1 MTATILIADDDP
13 IQRRLLEQ
21 MLRRFG
27 YATELVDGGEAALA
41 RIAAGDLPR
50 IDCLILDL
58 VMPDLDGMGVL
69 GKLRERRTQLPVIVQ
84 TSPNSVESAISAMRA
99 GAFDFVVKPV
109 GAERM
114 QVSLKNA
121 LRLSAMED
129 ELRRL
134 PAQSINLTYLRDTA
148 SGSPDLERVLRL
160 AERAGKSNMPVLIE
174 GERGTGK
181 ELVARAVHAA
191 SERRGRSFITIN
203 CTHLPQGQSEAILFG
218 QDRASERSTGKL
230 LEAASGAV
238 YLEEVGD
245 LPLETQARLMRL
257 LQDGEIDQPGKR
269 PLKVDTRLICST
281 SLNMIDLVKQGRFRE
296 DLYYRLN
303 VFPITVPP
311 LRSRRSE
318 IGDLCKRFIA
328 RFAAQEGRP
337 LRGLTSEAEA
347 LLCRYDWPGNVRQ
360 LENAIFRAV
369 VLAEGDELTVAEFPQ
384 IAARVDGFDVRIPPL
399 PATSL
404 APAQREIVRV
414 EVRDPHVLRQLDE
427 RGHVRKL
434 ADMEADIIRFALTYY
449 RGQMSEAA
457 RKLGIGRSTLYRKMK
472 ELGLQEE
479 ADAASAGS
487 DSAAA

>member
-41 RIAAGDLPR
+41 RIAATDQAR

-69 GKLRERRTQLPVIVQ
+69 GKLRERRSQLPVIVQ

-134 PAQSINLTYLRDTA
+134 PAQSINLANLRDMA

-174 GERGTGK
+174 GEKGTGK

-191 SERRGRSFITIN
+191 SERRSRGFVTIN
-203 CTHLPQGQSEAILFG
+203 CAH
-218 QDRASERSTGKL
+218 
-230 LEAASGAV
+230 
-238 YLEEVGD
+238 
-245 LPLETQARLMRL
+245 L
-257 LQDGEIDQPGKR
+257 LQGLVADGR
-269 PLKVDTRLICST
+269 
-281 SLNMIDLVKQGRFRE
+281 N
-296 DLYYRLN
+296 
-303 VFPITVPP
+303 
-311 LRSRRSE
+311 
-318 IGDLCKRFIA
+318 
-328 RFAAQEGRP
+328 
-337 LRGLTSEAEA
+337 
-347 LLCRYDWPGNVRQ
+347 
-360 LENAIFRAV
+360 
-369 VLAEGDELTVAEFPQ
+369 
-384 IAARVDGFDVRIPPL
+384 
-399 PATSL
+399 
-404 APAQREIVRV
+404 
-414 EVRDPHVLRQLDE
+414 
-427 RGHVRKL
+427 
-434 ADMEADIIRFALTYY
+434 
-449 RGQMSEAA
+449 
-457 RKLGIGRSTLYRKMK
+457 
-472 ELGLQEE
+472 
-479 ADAASAGS
+479 
-487 DSAAA
+487 

>member
-41 RIAAGDLPR
+41 RLSATDLPR

-69 GKLRERRTQLPVIVQ
+69 GKLRERRSAVPVIVQ
-84 TSPNSVESAISAMRA
+84 TSPTSVESAISAMRA

-134 PAQSINLTYLRDTA
+134 PAQVMNVASLRDMAGT
-148 SGSPDLERVLRL
+148 SPDLERILRL

-174 GERGTGK
+174 GEKGVGK

-191 SERRGRSFITIN
+191 SERRGRSFITVN
-203 CTHLPQGQSEAILFG
+203 CAHLPADQADTVLFG
-218 QDRASERSTGKL
+218 TERPSERSLGKL
-230 LEAASGAV
+230 IEAAGGAV

-269 PLKVDTRLICST
+269 PLKLDTRLICAT

-303 VFPITVPP
+303 VFPITVSP
-311 LRSRRSE
+311 LRSRRDD
-318 IGDLCKRFIA
+318 IRDLCKRFIA
-328 RFAAQEGRP
+328 RFAAQEGKP

-369 VLAEGDELTVAEFPQ
+369 VLAEGDELSVSEFPQ
-384 IAARVDGFDVRIPPL
+384 IAARVEGFDVRIPPL
-399 PATSL
+399 PAATL
-404 APAQREIVRV
+404 APTPREIVRV

-427 RGHVRKL
+427 HGHVRKL
-434 ADMEADIIRFALTYY
+434 DEMEADIIRFALTYY
-449 RGQMSEAA
+449 RGQMSEVA

-472 ELGLQEE
+472 ELGLHEE
-479 ADAASAGS
+479 ASEIGTSS

>member
-41 RIAAGDLPR
+41 RIAATDQAR

-69 GKLRERRTQLPVIVQ
+69 GKLRERRSQLPVIVQ

-134 PAQSINLTYLRDTA
+134 PAKSINLANLRDMA
-148 SGSPDLERVLRL
+148 GGSPDLERVLRL

-174 GERGTGK
+174 GEKGTGK

-191 SERRGRSFITIN
+191 SERRARGFVTIN
-203 CTHLPQGQSEAILFG
+203 CTHLPQGQSEPFLFG
-218 QDRASERSTGKL
+218 QDRAGERSTGKL
-230 LEAASGAV
+230 IEAAGGAV
-238 YLEEVGD
+238 YLEEIGD

-257 LQDGEIDQPGKR
+257 LQDGEIDQPG

-281 SLNMIDLVKQGRFRE
+281 SHNMIDLVKQGRFRE

-303 VFPITVPP
+303 VFPISVPP
-311 LRSRRSE
+311 LRSRRDE
-318 IGDLCKRFIA
+318 ISDLSKRFIA
-328 RFAAQEGRP
+328 RFAAQEGKS

-347 LLCRYDWPGNVRQ
+347 LLARYDWPGNIRQ

-384 IAARVDGFDVRIPPL
+384 LAARVDGFDVRIPPL
-399 PATSL
+399 PAASL
-404 APAQREIVRV
+404 APTQREIVRV

-434 ADMEADIIRFALTYY
+434 AEMEADIIRFALTYY

-472 ELGLQEE
+472 ELGLQE
-479 ADAASAGS
+479 DAAETLADK